1 MNRFGTDFNQDLSEP
16 VFNFGLK
23 LYNMQNCQ
31 NLLSLLAPSQ
41 LPPIAEKRQLDQNY
55 EHTEFELLRQL
66 YGDKAFNE
74 MLK

>member
-1 MNRFGTDFNQDLSEP
+1 
-16 VFNFGLK
+16 LK

-31 NLLSLLAPSQ
+31 NLLSLLTPSQ